1 MYFFKDAN
9 GQIVVVNRQ
18 KNANVITFPKTI

>member
-18 KNANVITFPKTI
+18 KNGDVFTFPKTL